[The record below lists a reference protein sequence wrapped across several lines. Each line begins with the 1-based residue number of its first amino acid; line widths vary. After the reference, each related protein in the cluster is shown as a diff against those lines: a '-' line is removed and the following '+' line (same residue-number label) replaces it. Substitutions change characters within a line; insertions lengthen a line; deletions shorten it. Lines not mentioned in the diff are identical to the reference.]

1 MDKGIREIK
10 RKLQIESLES
20 LATRLLERHAHEADP
35 INQTGAGRSMHELTD
50 QEVKR
55 LLDERRLADAS
66 KRALEGLMDI
76 LTKLYRVADANL
88 DDNDRDILNNSII
101 KETRALARSSR
112 NSRPN

>member
-1 MDKGIREIK
+1 MDRNIRDVK

-20 LATRLLERHAHEADP
+20 LAKRLLDRHAHEADP
-35 INQTGAGRSMHELTD
+35 ANQTGAGRAMTELTD

-66 KRALEGLMDI
+66 KRALDGLMDI
-76 LTKLYRVADANL
+76 LLKMYRVADAKI
-88 DDNDRDILNNSII
+88 DDSDRETLNSAII
-101 KETRALARSSR
+101 KEARAIASTAK